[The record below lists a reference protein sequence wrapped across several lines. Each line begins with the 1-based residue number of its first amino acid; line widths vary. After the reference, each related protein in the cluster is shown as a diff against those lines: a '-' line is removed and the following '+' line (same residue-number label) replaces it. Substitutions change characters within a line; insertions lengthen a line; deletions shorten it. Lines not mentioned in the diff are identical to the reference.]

1 MKKILTPKKSNFIGK
16 CTLCGCVFLYEITDI
31 FFTPFG
37 FMPTVKCP
45 ECGHEVNHPDQT
57 TEYSEADMEKPE

>member
-16 CTLCGCVFLYEITDI
+16 CTLCGCIFLYEIDDI
-31 FFTPFG
+31 IFSFA

-45 ECGHEVNHPDQT
+45 ECGRMVTHPDQT
-57 TEYSEADMEKPE
+57 PEYSEADMEKPE